1 MSAVRTPR
9 LAGVIGWPVHHSLS
23 PLMHSHWLKQY
34 DIAGAYVPLPIA
46 PEHFGRCVAAMPLMG
61 FAGANVTVP
70 HKEAA
75 FALSAT
81 LDDDARATG
90 AVNTLLFEGGVVH
103 GRNTDVGG
111 FAASLAESLGDGAA
125 KRGPVAVLG
134 AGGAARAV
142 LVALARAGASEIRI
156 ANRTKERADNLAR
169 AFAQIANIKT
179 IAWGDWVTA
188 FASAKLL
195 INTTSLGM
203 TGNAPLDVSLDAL
216 PRDAAVADIVYN
228 PLETALLRAARERG
242 AQTMDGLG
250 MLMHQAVPAFA
261 AWFGVTPKVTP
272 ELREILVKAL
282 SRA

>member
-1 MSAVRTPR
+1 MSAGTAPR
-9 LAGVIGWPVHHSLS
+9 LAGVIGWPIHHSLS

-34 DIAGAYVPLPIA
+34 GIPGAYVPLPIA
-46 PEHFGRCVAAMPLMG
+46 PENFGRCVAAMPLMG
-61 FAGANVTVP
+61 FAGASVTVP

-75 FALSAT
+75 YALSAT
-81 LDDDARATG
+81 LDEDARATG

-103 GRNTDVGG
+103 GRNTDVSG
-111 FAASLAESLGDGAA
+111 FAASLAESLGDDAA

-142 LVALARAGASEIRI
+142 VIALARAGAREIRI
-156 ANRTKERADNLAR
+156 ANRTKDRAENLAR
-169 AFAQIANIKT
+169 AFAQKANIQT
-179 IAWGDWVTA
+179 IAWGDWTAA
-188 FASAKLL
+188 FAGAKLL
-195 INTTSLGM
+195 VNTTSLGM
-203 TGNAPLDVSLDAL
+203 TGKAPLDVSLQAL
-216 PRDAAVADIVYN
+216 PRDAAVADMVYN
-228 PLETALLRAARERG
+228 PLETALLRSARERG
-242 AQTMDGLG
+242 AKTMDGLG

>member
-1 MSAVRTPR
+1 
-9 LAGVIGWPVHHSLS
+9 
-23 PLMHSHWLKQY
+23 MHSYWLKQH
-34 DIAGAYVPLPIA
+34 DIRGAYVPLPVA
-46 PEHFGRCVAAMPLMG
+46 PENFGRCVAAMPLMG

-75 FALSAT
+75 YALSAT

-90 AVNTLLFEGGVVH
+90 AVNTLVFEDGLVH

-111 FAASLAESLGDGAA
+111 FAASLAESLGEGAA

-134 AGGAARAV
+134 AGGAARAI
-142 LVALARAGASEIRI
+142 LIALARAGASEIRI
-156 ANRTKERADNLAR
+156 VNRTKDRAENLAR
-169 AFAQIANIKT
+169 TFAQRGNIKT
-179 IAWGDWVTA
+179 IAWGDW
-188 FASAKLL
+188 ASAFTGAALL
-195 INTTSLGM
+195 VNTTSLGM
-203 TGNAPLDVSLDAL
+203 TGKAPLDVSLDAL

-228 PLETALLRAARERG
+228 PLETSLLKAARERS
-242 AQTMDGLG
+242 ARTMDGLG

-272 ELREILVKAL
+272 ELRDILVKAL

>member
-1 MSAVRTPR
+1 MSATTTPQ

-23 PLMHSHWLKQY
+23 PLMHSYWLKQH
-34 DIAGAYVPLPIA
+34 DIRGAYVPLPVA
-46 PEHFGRCVAAMPLMG
+46 PENFGRCVAAMPLMG

-90 AVNTLLFEGGVVH
+90 AVNTLVFEDGVVH

-111 FAASLAESLGDGAA
+111 FAASLAESLGEGAA

-134 AGGAARAV
+134 AGGAARAI
-142 LVALARAGASEIRI
+142 LIALARAGASEIRI
-156 ANRTKERADNLAR
+156 VNRTKDRAENLAR
-169 AFAQIANIKT
+169 TFAQRANIKT
-179 IAWGDWVTA
+179 IAWGDW
-188 FASAKLL
+188 ASAFTGATLL
-195 INTTSLGM
+195 VNTTSLGM
-203 TGNAPLDVSLDAL
+203 TGKAPLDVSLDAL
-216 PRDAAVADIVYN
+216 PRDAAIADIVYN
-228 PLETALLRAARERG
+228 PLETALLKSARERG
-242 AQTMDGLG
+242 ARTMDGLG

-272 ELREILVKAL
+272 ELRDILVKAL
-282 SRA
+282 TRA

>member
-1 MSAVRTPR
+1 MSAGHTPR
-9 LAGVIGWPVHHSLS
+9 LAGVIGWPVHQSLS
-23 PLMHSHWLKQY
+23 PVMHSYWLRQY
-34 DIAGAYVPLPIA
+34 EIPGAYVPLPIA
-46 PEHFGRCVAAMPLMG
+46 PEDFGRCVAAMPLMG

-75 FALSAT
+75 FALSAS

-90 AVNTLLFEGGVVH
+90 AVNTLLFEGSVVH

-111 FAASLAESLGDGAA
+111 FAASLAETLGDGAA
-125 KRGPVAVLG
+125 KRGPVVVLG

-142 LVALARAGASEIRI
+142 LVALARAGASEIRVV
-156 ANRTKERADNLAR
+156 NRTKDRAENLTR
-169 AFAQIANIKT
+169 AFAQVANIRA
-179 IAWGDWVTA
+179 IAWGDWATA
-188 FASAKLL
+188 FTGAKLL
-195 INTTSLGM
+195 VNTTTLGM
-203 TGNAPLDVSLDAL
+203 TGKAPLDVSLDAL

-228 PLETALLRAARERG
+228 PLETALLKSARERG

-272 ELREILVKAL
+272 ELREILAKAL